1 MTALKLDFGWLSNS
15 VLLLLTSILG
25 IVLLVVGFVVLWALH
40 LLTGVIIA
48 VVLLV
53 IVWTL
58 IQTKALPTD
67 KYPWAPLLLVFM
79 PIIGFFVGVV
89 GERKGVFVLTP
100 LMEKAQAITPY
111 YSGQEV
117 QWIQTNPET
126 ILVVILLL
134 CIFAVLI
141 KSGRK

>member
-1 MTALKLDFGWLSNS
+1 MTDSKLDLGLLSS
-15 VLLLLTSILG
+15 PVLLLLTSIFG

-67 KYPWAPLLLVFM
+67 KYPWAPLLLVFL
-79 PIIGFFVGVV
+79 PIIGFFVGIV
-89 GERKGVFVLTP
+89 GDRTGAFVLTP
-100 LMEKAQAITPY
+100 IMEKAEAITPY
-111 YSGQEV
+111 YSGQEA

-126 ILVVILLL
+126 ILISILLL
-134 CIFAVLI
+134 CIFVVLI

>member
-1 MTALKLDFGWLSNS
+1 MTALKVGFDLLSS
-15 VLLLLTSILG
+15 PLLLILTAIIGL
-25 IVLLVVGFVVLWALH
+25 VLLVVGFVVLWALH

-58 IQTKALPTD
+58 IRTNALPTA

-79 PIIGFFVGVV
+79 PIIGFFVGIA
-89 GERKGVFVLTP
+89 GDRAGVFVLTP
-100 LMEKAQAITPY
+100 LMEKTEPVTPFY
-111 YSGQEV
+111 ANETG

-126 ILVVILLL
+126 ILIGILLL
-134 CIFAVLI
+134 CIFVVLI
-141 KSGRK
+141 KSGKK

>member
-1 MTALKLDFGWLSNS
+1 MTALKLGLGFLSNPLLLIIVAIFGV
-15 VLLLLTSILG
+15 VLLTI
-25 IVLLVVGFVVLWALH
+25 GFVVLWMLN

-58 IQTKALPTD
+58 LQTKTLPTD
-67 KYPWAPLLLVFM
+67 KYPWAPLLLVFV
-79 PIIGFFVGVV
+79 PIIGFFVGVY
-89 GERKGVFVLTP
+89 GDRTGVFVLTP
-100 LMEKAQAITPY
+100 LMDKAQAITPY
-111 YSGQEV
+111 YSGQEL
-117 QWIQTNPET
+117 QWIQTNTET
-126 ILVVILLL
+126 ILISILLL